1 MRPILSESSVDLSE
15 NQKRV
20 LRRGLCFILL
30 AAPAF
35 ADRWIEYRVG
45 PFHVI
50 SNAGDKAAREKLN
63 QMEQLRYVLGTQ
75 LGKVGMGKSGLDTVW
90 PIDLM
95 LFSNQ
100 REYLAHSPGKP
111 FIEGGSATLSAWSGD
126 TPLPREWLRA
136 LARMLIDENAAR
148 MPDSIETALCDLFST
163 IQVTNTHIKLGAPL
177 PAGELPPD
185 RLRAWAKMQM
195 LATLPD
201 YSGKLRVYL
210 NNIQQS
216 GEEGV
221 AVRNAFD
228 LTSAKLDTILDA
240 YVKAGKFE
248 AAPVAGEALD
258 PNRDFPEKPVEKAVV
273 DGLLAELAA
282 GGKDFPPDSPRG
294 LLAKN
299 THASL
304 ELAIKAN
311 PKWAEPRAKL
321 AAIETSSVEKM
332 KELKAAA
339 TLDPRN
345 ASYWQALAE
354 AQAYADDYEN
364 AAKSWSLAE
373 HAAADEAE
381 RARIH
386 IAKMALD
393 AARMDFSEAEKKR
406 RAEEAARDLE
416 RVKAAA
422 AAEVHAAEAA
432 ANARLNAGKGA
443 YQKPIEWW
451 DDPKGTKVEG
461 KLTRVDCLNGP
472 LRLTI
477 QKDGGTSVKVVV
489 RDLKKLTV
497 NGVDGV
503 PEAKFGCGVAKPARK
518 IRLTYEAKPDAKLGT
533 LGDVLVVE
541 FP

>member
-1 MRPILSESSVDLSE
+1 
-15 NQKRV
+15 V
-20 LRRGLCFILL
+20 LQRALCFILL

-35 ADRWIEYRVG
+35 ADRWIEYRIG

-75 LGKVGMGKSGLDTVW
+75 LGKVGMGKNGLETVW

-163 IQVTNTHIKLGAPL
+163 IQVTNTHVKLGAPL

-216 GEEGV
+216 GDEGV

-299 THASL
+299 TRASL

-321 AAIETSSVEKM
+321 AAIETSSIEKM

-432 ANARLNAGKGA
+432 ANARLNAGRGA

-461 KLTRVDCLNGP
+461 KLIRVECLNGP

-477 QKDGGTSVKVVV
+477 QKDGGASVKVLV

>member
-1 MRPILSESSVDLSE
+1 VAVGRFCCV
-15 NQKRV
+15 V
-20 LRRGLCFILL
+20 LMAGW
-30 AAPAF
+30 AAA
-35 ADRWIEYRVG
+35 ADKWVEYRIG

-63 QMEQLRYVLGTQ
+63 QMEQLRYELGIE
-75 LGKVGMGKSGLDTVW
+75 LGKVGIGKDGLVTMW
-90 PIDLM
+90 PIDVV
-95 LFSNQ
+95 LFANQ
-100 REYLAHSPGKP
+100 KEYLAHAPGKP
-111 FIEGGSATLSAWSGD
+111 FIDGGSATLSAWSAD
-126 TPLPREWLRA
+126 SPLPREWLRA
-136 LARMLIDENAAR
+136 LARIFVDENSGR
-148 MPDSIETALCDLFST
+148 MPDAIETALCDLFST
-163 IQVTNTHIKLGAPL
+163 IKVNFTKVSLGSPL
-177 PAGELPPD
+177 PAGELSGD

-210 NNIQQS
+210 NNIQQI
-216 GEEGV
+216 GDEGV
-221 AVRNAFD
+221 AVRNAFGMTAAE
-228 LTSAKLDTILDA
+228 LEVKLNA

-248 AAPVAGEALD
+248 AATAGGEPLN
-258 PNRDFPEKPVEKAVV
+258 PERDFIEKPVDKATV
-273 DGLLAELAA
+273 DGLFAELAA
-282 GGKDFPPDSPRG
+282 GGKNFPSDSPRG
-294 LLAKN
+294 LVEKN

-311 PKWAEPRAKL
+311 PKWAEPQFKL
-321 AAIETSSVEKM
+321 AQIESDKLAKM
-332 KELKAAA
+332 RELKAAA

-345 ASYWQALAE
+345 ATYLQALAE
-354 AQAYADDYEN
+354 AQAAADDYEG

-373 HAAADEAE
+373 KAAKDEPE

-386 IAKMALD
+386 IARMALD
-393 AARMDFSEAEKKR
+393 GARADFTEAEKRR

-432 ANARLNAGKGA
+432 ANARMNEGRGA
-443 YQKPIEWW
+443 YKAPQAWW
-451 DDPKGTKVEG
+451 DEPAGQKVEG
-461 KLTRVDCLNGP
+461 KLTRVECLNGP

-477 QKDGGTSVKVVV
+477 QKDGGAVVKIAV

-497 NGVDGV
+497 NGAN
-503 PEAKFGCGVAKPARK
+503 EAKFGCGVAKPARK
-518 IRLTYEAKPDAKLGT
+518 IRLTYDAKPDVKLGT

>member
-1 MRPILSESSVDLSE
+1 LSAML
-15 NQKRV
+15 
-20 LRRGLCFILL
+20 LL
-30 AAPAF
+30 AGSAF
-35 ADRWIEYRVG
+35 GADKWIDYRIG

-63 QMEQLRYVLGTQ
+63 QMEQMRYSLGTE
-75 LGKVGMGKSGLDTVW
+75 LGKVGMGKDGLTTMW
-90 PIDLM
+90 PIDIL
-95 LFSNQ
+95 LFGNQ
-100 REYLAHSPGKP
+100 KEYLAHSPGKP
-111 FIEGGSATLSAWSGD
+111 FIDGGSATLSAWSAD
-126 TPLPREWLRA
+126 APLPREWLHD
-136 LARMLIDENAAR
+136 LARMLIDENSGR
-148 MPDSIETALCDLFST
+148 MPDAMETALCDLYST
-163 IQVTNTHIKLGAPL
+163 IKVNNTKVSLGAPL
-177 PAGELPPD
+177 PDGELKGD

-210 NNIQQS
+210 NNMQQI
-216 GEEGV
+216 GDEGV
-221 AVRNAFD
+221 AVRNAFGMK
-228 LTSAKLDTILDA
+228 AAELDVKLDA

-248 AAPVAGEALD
+248 ATTSGGEPLN
-258 PNRDFPEKPVEKAVV
+258 PEKDFVEKPVEKAAV
-273 DGLLAELAA
+273 DGLFAELAA
-282 GGKDFPPDSPRG
+282 GGKNFPPDSPRG
-294 LLAKN
+294 LVEKN

-311 PKWAEPRAKL
+311 PKWAEPQFKL
-321 AAIETSSVEKM
+321 AQIETDSAAKM

-345 ASYWQALAE
+345 AHYWQALAE
-354 AQAYADDYEN
+354 AQGASDDYDG
-364 AAKSWSLAE
+364 AAKSWSMAE
-373 HAAADEAE
+373 HAARDEAE
-381 RARIH
+381 RAKIH

-393 AARMDFSEAEKKR
+393 SARADFTEAEKKR

-443 YQKPIEWW
+443 YATPQAWW
-451 DDPKGTKVEG
+451 DEPGGQKVEG
-461 KLTRVDCLNGP
+461 KLIRVDCLNGP

-477 QKDGGTSVKVVV
+477 QKDGGAAVKVAV

-497 NGVDGV
+497 NGAN
-503 PEAKFGCGVAKPARK
+503 EAKFGCGVAKPVRK

>member
-1 MRPILSESSVDLSE
+1 V
-15 NQKRV
+15 V
-20 LRRGLCFILL
+20 
-30 AAPAF
+30 
-35 ADRWIEYRVG
+35 
-45 PFHVI
+45 
-50 SNAGDKAAREKLN
+50 
-63 QMEQLRYVLGTQ
+63 
-75 LGKVGMGKSGLDTVW
+75 
-90 PIDLM
+90 

-111 FIEGGSATLSAWSGD
+111 FIDGGSATLSAWSAD
-126 TPLPREWLRA
+126 SPLPREWLRA
-136 LARMLIDENAAR
+136 LARLLIDENAAR

-163 IQVTNTHIKLGAPL
+163 IKVNATKVSLGASL
-177 PAGELPPD
+177 PDGELPKD

-216 GEEGV
+216 GDEGV

-228 LTSAKLDTILDA
+228 LTPAKLDGLLDA

-248 AAPVAGEALD
+248 AAPVVGEALD
-258 PNRDFPEKPVEKAVV
+258 PNRDFVEKPVDKSVV
-273 DGLLAELAA
+273 DGLFSELAA
-282 GGKDFPPDSPRG
+282 GGKNFPPDSPRG
-294 LLAKN
+294 LVEKN

-311 PKWAEPRAKL
+311 PKWAEPQAKL
-321 AAIETSSVEKM
+321 ALIETNSIDKM

-339 TLDPRN
+339 ALDPRN

-354 AQAYADDYEN
+354 AQAAADDYDN
-364 AAKSWSLAE
+364 AAKSWALAE

-393 AARMDFSEAEKKR
+393 AARADFTEAEKKR

-422 AAEVHAAEAA
+422 AAEVRAAQEAT
-432 ANARLNAGKGA
+432 NARLNAGRGA

-451 DDPKGTKVEG
+451 DDPNGAKVEG
-461 KLTRVDCLNGP
+461 KLIRVDCLKGP

-477 QKDGGTSVKVVV
+477 QKDGGGAVKVAV
-489 RDLKKLTV
+489 RDLNKLTV
-497 NGVDGV
+497 NGAS
-503 PEAKFGCGVAKPARK
+503 EAKFGCGVSKPARQ

>member
-1 MRPILSESSVDLSE
+1 MKAGS
-15 NQKRV
+15 
-20 LRRGLCFILL
+20 RGLGPGASCVVLMAGM
-30 AAPAF
+30 AAG
-35 ADRWIEYRVG
+35 ADRWIDYRIG

-63 QMEQLRYVLGTQ
+63 QIEQLRYSLGYE
-75 LGKVGMGKSGLDTVW
+75 LGKIGMGKDGLVTMW
-90 PIDLM
+90 PIDVV
-95 LFSNQ
+95 LFANQ
-100 REYLAHSPGKP
+100 REYLAHTPGKP
-111 FIEGGSATLSAWSGD
+111 FIDGGSATLSAWSAD

-136 LARMLIDENAAR
+136 LARMFIDENAGR
-148 MPDSIETALCDLFST
+148 MPDAIETALCDLFST
-163 IQVTNTHIKLGAPL
+163 IKVNNTKISLGAPL
-177 PAGELPPD
+177 PEGELPKD
-185 RLRAWAKMQM
+185 RMRAWAKMQM

-210 NNIQQS
+210 NNIQQN
-216 GEEGV
+216 GDEGV

-228 LTSAKLDTILDA
+228 MTAAQLDVKLDA
-240 YVKAGKFE
+240 YIKAGKFE
-248 AAPVAGEALD
+248 ATTSGGEPINPD
-258 PNRDFPEKPVEKAVV
+258 RDFVEKPVEQAWM
-273 DGLLAELAA
+273 DGVFAELAA
-282 GGKDFPPDSPRG
+282 RGKNFPPDSPRG
-294 LLAKN
+294 LVEKN

-311 PKWAEPRAKL
+311 PKWAEPQFKL
-321 AAIETSSVEKM
+321 AQIETDSVAKM

-339 TLDPRN
+339 ALDPRN
-345 ASYWQALAE
+345 ALYWQALAE
-354 AQAYADDYEN
+354 AQAATDDYEG

-373 HAAADEAE
+373 KAAKDEPE

-393 AARMDFSEAEKKR
+393 GARADFTEAEKKR

-443 YQKPIEWW
+443 YQAPQAWW
-451 DDPKGTKVEG
+451 DEPTGQKVEG
-461 KLTRVDCLNGP
+461 RLTRVDCLNGP
-472 LRLTI
+472 LRLTV
-477 QKDGGTSVKVVV
+477 QKDGGAAVKIAV

-497 NGVDGV
+497 NGAN
-503 PEAKFGCGVAKPARK
+503 EAKFGCGVARPARK

>member
-1 MRPILSESSVDLSE
+1 M
-15 NQKRV
+15 KRGFCAV
-20 LRRGLCFILL
+20 LMAVS
-30 AAPAF
+30 AAG
-35 ADRWIEYRVG
+35 ADRWIDYRIG

-50 SNAGDKAAREKLN
+50 SDAGDKAGREKLN
-63 QMEQLRYVLGTQ
+63 QLEQLRYVLGTE
-75 LGKVGMGKSGLDTVW
+75 LGKVGIGKTGLETVW
-90 PIDLM
+90 PIDLV
-95 LFSNQ
+95 LFANQ
-100 REYLAHSPGKP
+100 KEYLAHSPGKP
-111 FIEGGSATLSAWSGD
+111 FIDGGSATLSAWSAD
-126 TPLPREWLRA
+126 TPLPREYLRA
-136 LARMLIDENAAR
+136 LARLLIDENAAR

-163 IQVTNTHIKLGAPL
+163 IQVTNTHVKLGAPL
-177 PAGELPPD
+177 PAGELPAD

-216 GEEGV
+216 GDEGV

-228 LTSAKLDTILDA
+228 LTAAKLDVILDA

-248 AAPVAGEALD
+248 AGPVVGEALD
-258 PNRDFPEKPVEKAVV
+258 PNRDFPEKQVDKTAI
-273 DGLLAELAA
+273 DGLFSELAA
-282 GGKDFPPDSPRG
+282 GGKNFPPDSPRG
-294 LLAKN
+294 LLEKN

-311 PKWAEPRAKL
+311 PKWAEPQARL
-321 AAIETSSVEKM
+321 AAIETSSVDKM

-354 AQAYADDYEN
+354 AQAVADDYDNAGKSWALAEK
-364 AAKSWSLAE
+364 AAK
-373 HAAADEAE
+373 DEPE

-393 AARMDFSEAEKKR
+393 AARADFTEAEKKR

-451 DDPKGTKVEG
+451 DDPNGAKVEG
-461 KLTRVDCLNGP
+461 KLTRVECLNGP

-477 QKDGGTSVKVVV
+477 QKDGGGIVKVVV
-489 RDLKKLTV
+489 RDLNKLTV
-497 NGVDGV
+497 NGSN
-503 PEAKFGCGVAKPARK
+503 EAKFGCGVARPVRK

-533 LGDVLVVE
+533 LGNVLVVE

>member
-1 MRPILSESSVDLSE
+1 M
-15 NQKRV
+15 
-20 LRRGLCFILL
+20 RRGAGGQGPAVGICVVLM
-30 AAPAF
+30 AASASA
-35 ADRWIEYRVG
+35 ADRWIEYRIG

-50 SNAGDKAAREKLN
+50 SDAGDRAAREKLN
-63 QMEQLRYVLGTQ
+63 QIEQLRYVLGTE
-75 LGKVGMGKSGLDTVW
+75 LGKVGIGKNGLETIW
-90 PIDLM
+90 PIDVV

-100 REYLAHSPGKP
+100 RDYLAHAPGKP
-111 FIEGGSATLSAWSGD
+111 FMEGGSATLSAWSAD
-126 TPLPREWLRA
+126 TALPREWLRA
-136 LARMLIDENAAR
+136 LARLLIDENAAR

-163 IQVTNTHIKLGAPL
+163 IQVTNTHVKLGAPL

-185 RLRAWAKMQM
+185 RMRAWAKMQM

-210 NNIQQS
+210 NNMQQN
-216 GEEGV
+216 GDEGV

-228 LTSAKLDTILDA
+228 LTAAKLDVLLDA

-248 AAPVAGEALD
+248 AAPVVGEALD
-258 PNRDFPEKPVEKAVV
+258 PNRDFPEKPVEKTAV
-273 DGLLAELAA
+273 DGLFAELAA
-282 GGKDFPPDSPRG
+282 GGKNFPPDSPRG
-294 LLAKN
+294 LVAKN
-299 THASL
+299 THAAL

-311 PKWAEPRAKL
+311 PKWAEPQAKL
-321 AAIETSSVEKM
+321 AAIETNSIEKM

-339 TLDPRN
+339 ALDPRN

-354 AQAYADDYEN
+354 AQAAADDYVN

-373 HAAADEAE
+373 HAAADEPE

-393 AARMDFSEAEKKR
+393 TARADFTEAEKKR
-406 RAEEAARDLE
+406 RLEDAARDLE

-432 ANARLNAGKGA
+432 ANARMNAGKGA

-451 DDPKGTKVEG
+451 DDPNGTKIEG
-461 KLTRVDCLNGP
+461 KLTRVECLNGP

-477 QKDGGTSVKVVV
+477 QKDGGASVRVAV
-489 RDLKKLTV
+489 RDLNKLTV
-497 NGVDGV
+497 NGASETNV
-503 PEAKFGCGVAKPARK
+503 AKFGCGVAKPARK
-518 IRLTYEAKPDAKLGT
+518 IRLTYEPKPDAKLGT
-533 LGDVLVVE
+533 LGNVLVVE

>member
-1 MRPILSESSVDLSE
+1 MHKHAD
-15 NQKRV
+15 
-20 LRRGLCFILL
+20 RRSLIALCLTLL
-30 AAPAF
+30 ALPSLA
-35 ADRWIEYRVG
+35 ADRWIDYRIG

-50 SNAGDKAAREKLN
+50 SSAGDKSSREKLN
-63 QMEQLRYVLGTQ
+63 QMEQLRYSLGTQ
-75 LGKVGMGKSGLDTVW
+75 LGKVGMGKDGLTTMW
-90 PIDLM
+90 PIEVV
-95 LFSNQ
+95 LFANQ
-100 REYLAHSPGKP
+100 RDYLAHSPGQP
-111 FIEGGSATLSAWSGD
+111 FVDGGSATLSAWSGD

-136 LARMLIDENAAR
+136 LARMLIDENAGR
-148 MPDSIETALCDLFST
+148 MPDAIETALCDLYST
-163 IQVTNTHIKLGAPL
+163 FKANNTKASLGDPL
-177 PAGELPPD
+177 PAGELQGP

-210 NNIQQS
+210 NNIQQT
-216 GEEGV
+216 GDEGV

-228 LTSAKLDTILDA
+228 MTAAQLDVKLDA

-248 AAPVAGEALD
+248 AATSGGEPLNPD
-258 PNRDFPEKPVEKAVV
+258 RDFVEKPVEKPWM
-273 DGLLAELAA
+273 DGIFAELAA
-282 GGKDFPPDSPRG
+282 GGKNFPPDSPRG
-294 LLAKN
+294 LVEKN

-311 PKWAEPRAKL
+311 PKWAEPQFKL
-321 AAIETSSVEKM
+321 AQIETDSLAKM

-339 TLDPRN
+339 ALDVRN
-345 ASYWQALAE
+345 APYLQALAE
-354 AQAYADDYEN
+354 AQAAADDYEG

-373 HAAADEAE
+373 KAAKDEPE

-386 IAKMALD
+386 IARMALD
-393 AARMDFSEAEKKR
+393 GARADFTEAEKRR
-406 RAEEAARDLE
+406 RADEAARDLE

-422 AAEVHAAEAA
+422 AAEVHAAESA

-443 YQKPIEWW
+443 YQAPQAWW
-451 DDPKGTKVEG
+451 DEPTGQKVEG
-461 KLTRVDCLNGP
+461 KLIRVDCLNGP

-477 QKDGGTSVKVVV
+477 QKDGGAAVKVAV

-497 NGVDGV
+497 NGAN
-503 PEAKFGCGVAKPARK
+503 EARFGCGVSKPVRK
-518 IRLTYEAKPDAKLGT
+518 IRLTYDAKPDAKLGT

>member
-1 MRPILSESSVDLSE
+1 
-15 NQKRV
+15 
-20 LRRGLCFILL
+20 
-30 AAPAF
+30 
-35 ADRWIEYRVG
+35 
-45 PFHVI
+45 
-50 SNAGDKAAREKLN
+50 
-63 QMEQLRYVLGTQ
+63 
-75 LGKVGMGKSGLDTVW
+75 
-90 PIDLM
+90 
-95 LFSNQ
+95 
-100 REYLAHSPGKP
+100 
-111 FIEGGSATLSAWSGD
+111 
-126 TPLPREWLRA
+126 
-136 LARMLIDENAAR
+136 
-148 MPDSIETALCDLFST
+148 
-163 IQVTNTHIKLGAPL
+163 
-177 PAGELPPD
+177 
-185 RLRAWAKMQM
+185 
-195 LATLPD
+195 
-201 YSGKLRVYL
+201 
-210 NNIQQS
+210 
-216 GEEGV
+216 
-221 AVRNAFD
+221 
-228 LTSAKLDTILDA
+228 
-240 YVKAGKFE
+240 VKAGKYE
-248 AAPVAGEALD
+248 AAPVVGEALD

-273 DGLLAELAA
+273 EGLFAELAA
-282 GGKDFPPDSPRG
+282 GGKNFPPESPRG
-294 LLAKN
+294 LMAKN

-311 PKWAEPRAKL
+311 PKWAEPQAKL
-321 AAIETSSVEKM
+321 AAIETNSIEKM

-354 AQAYADDYEN
+354 AQAAADDYVN

-393 AARMDFSEAEKKR
+393 AARADFTEAEKKR
-406 RAEEAARDLE
+406 RAEDAARDLE

-432 ANARLNAGKGA
+432 ANARMNAGKGV

-451 DDPKGTKVEG
+451 DDPNGAKVEG
-461 KLTRVDCLNGP
+461 RLTRVECLNGP

-477 QKDGGTSVKVVV
+477 QRDGGASVRVAV

-497 NGVDGV
+497 NGTDGA

-518 IRLTYEAKPDAKLGT
+518 IRLTYEAKPDTKLGT

>member
-1 MRPILSESSVDLSE
+1 VRTGAVFGVM
-15 NQKRV
+15 
-20 LRRGLCFILL
+20 LL
-30 AAPAF
+30 AAGMAAA
-35 ADRWIEYRVG
+35 ADKWIDYRMG

-63 QMEQLRYVLGTQ
+63 QIEQLRYALGSE
-75 LGKVGMGKSGLDTVW
+75 LGKIGMGKDGLVTMW
-90 PIDLM
+90 PIDLV
-95 LFSNQ
+95 LFASQ

-111 FIEGGSATLSAWSGD
+111 FIDGGSAELSAWSGD
-126 TPLPREWLRA
+126 TPLPSEWLRA
-136 LARMLIDENAAR
+136 LARMLIDENSGR
-148 MPDSIETALCDLFST
+148 MPDALETALCDLFST
-163 IQVTNTHIKLGAPL
+163 IKVNNTKILLGAPL
-177 PAGELPPD
+177 PEGELQGA

-195 LATLPD
+195 LATMPD

-210 NNIQQS
+210 NNIQQN
-216 GEEGV
+216 GDEGV

-228 LTSAKLDTILDA
+228 MTAAQLDVKLDA
-240 YVKAGKFE
+240 YMKAGKFE
-248 AAPVAGEALD
+248 AAPVGGEPID
-258 PNRDFPEKPVEKAVV
+258 PNRDFPEKPVDKAVV
-273 DGLLAELAA
+273 EGLFAELAA
-282 GGKDFPPDSPRG
+282 GGKNFPPDSPRG
-294 LLAKN
+294 LVEKN

-311 PKWAEPRAKL
+311 PKWAEPQFKL
-321 AAIETSSVEKM
+321 AQIETDSIAKM

-354 AQAYADDYEN
+354 AQAAADDYEN

-373 HAAADEAE
+373 HAAKDEPE

-393 AARMDFSEAEKKR
+393 AARADFTEAEKKR

-416 RVKAAA
+416 RAKALAA
-422 AAEVHAAEAA
+422 SEVHAAEAA

-443 YQKPIEWW
+443 YPTPQAWW
-451 DDPKGTKVEG
+451 DEPGGQKIEG
-461 KLTRVDCLNGP
+461 KLTRVECLNGP

-477 QKDGGTSVKVVV
+477 QKGGGASVRVAV
-489 RDLKKLTV
+489 RNLKTLTV
-497 NGVDGV
+497 NGAN
-503 PEAKFGCGVAKPARK
+503 EARFGCGVSRPARN
-518 IRLTYEAKPDAKLGT
+518 IRLTYDAKPDAKLGT

>member
-1 MRPILSESSVDLSE
+1 MRKHAGIAA
-15 NQKRV
+15 
-20 LRRGLCFILL
+20 LCFLL
-30 AAPAF
+30 VPCPAAA
-35 ADRWIEYRVG
+35 ADKWIDYHMG

-50 SNAGDKAAREKLN
+50 SNAGDKASREKLN
-63 QMEQLRYVLGTQ
+63 QMEQLRYSLGIE
-75 LGKVGMGKSGLDTVW
+75 LGKVGMGKDGLITMW
-90 PIDLM
+90 PINVV
-95 LFSNQ
+95 LFANQ

-111 FIEGGSATLSAWSGD
+111 FIDGGSATLSAWSAD
-126 TPLPREWLRA
+126 SPFPREWLRA
-136 LARMLIDENAAR
+136 LTRILIDDNAGR

-163 IQVTNTHIKLGAPL
+163 IKVNNTKVSLGAPL

-210 NNIQQS
+210 NNIQQN
-216 GEEGV
+216 GDEGV

-228 LTSAKLDTILDA
+228 MSAAQLDVKLDA

-248 AAPVAGEALD
+248 AVTAGGEALN
-258 PNRDFPEKPVEKAVV
+258 PEHDFPEKPIEKAAVE
-273 DGLLAELAA
+273 GLFAELAA
-282 GGKDFPPDSPRG
+282 GGKNFPPDSPRG
-294 LLAKN
+294 LVEKN

-311 PKWAEPRAKL
+311 PKWADPQFKL
-321 AAIETSSVEKM
+321 AQIETDSLAKM

-339 TLDPRN
+339 ALDPRN
-345 ASYWQALAE
+345 ATYLQALAE
-354 AQAYADDYEN
+354 AQAAADDYEG

-373 HAAADEAE
+373 KAAKDEAE

-386 IAKMALD
+386 LAKMALD
-393 AARMDFSEAEKKR
+393 AARADYTEAEKKR

-422 AAEVHAAEAA
+422 AAEVHAAESA

-443 YQKPIEWW
+443 YKTPTAWW
-451 DDPKGTKVEG
+451 DEPTGQKVEG
-461 KLTRVDCLNGP
+461 KLTRIECLNGP

-477 QKDGGTSVKVVV
+477 LKDGGAAVKVAV

-497 NGVDGV
+497 NGAN
-503 PEAKFGCGVAKPARK
+503 EAKFGCGVTRPARK

>member
-1 MRPILSESSVDLSE
+1 M
-15 NQKRV
+15 
-20 LRRGLCFILL
+20 
-30 AAPAF
+30 AAPAAA
-35 ADRWIEYRVG
+35 ADKWVEYRIG

-50 SNAGDKAAREKLN
+50 SNAGDKAGREKLN

-75 LGKVGMGKSGLDTVW
+75 LGKIEFGKNGLETVF
-90 PIDLM
+90 PIDVV
-95 LFSNQ
+95 LFANQ
-100 REYLAHSPGKP
+100 REYLAHAPGKP
-111 FIEGGSATLSAWSGD
+111 FIDGGSATLSAWAAD
-126 TPLPREWLRA
+126 TPLPRDWMRA
-136 LARMLIDENAAR
+136 LTRLLIDENAGR
-148 MPDSIETALCDLFST
+148 MPDAIETGLCDLFST
-163 IQVTNTHIKLGAPL
+163 IQITNTRVKLGAPL
-177 PAGELPPD
+177 PSGELTGD

-210 NNIQQS
+210 NNMQQN
-216 GEEGV
+216 GDEGV

-228 LTSAKLDTILDA
+228 LTVAKLDVILDA

-248 AAPVAGEALD
+248 AAPMVGEALD
-258 PNRDFPEKPVEKAVV
+258 PNRDFPEKPVEKTLVE
-273 DGLLAELAA
+273 GLFAELAA
-282 GGKDFPPDSPRG
+282 GGKSFPPDSPRG
-294 LLAKN
+294 LVEKN

-311 PKWAEPRAKL
+311 PKWAEPYAKL
-321 AAIETSSVEKM
+321 AGIETNSIEKM

-354 AQAYADDYEN
+354 AQAAADDYVN
-364 AAKSWSLAE
+364 AAKSWALAE
-373 HAAADEAE
+373 HAAVDEAE

-386 IAKMALD
+386 IARLALD
-393 AARMDFSEAEKKR
+393 AARADFTEAEKKR
-406 RAEEAARDLE
+406 RADEAARDLE

-432 ANARLNAGKGA
+432 TNARLNAGKGA

-451 DDPKGTKVEG
+451 DAPGGEKVEG

-472 LRLTI
+472 MRLTI
-477 QKDGGTSVKVVV
+477 QKDGGGLVKVAV
-489 RDLKKLTV
+489 RDLNKLTV
-497 NGVDGV
+497 NGAGDSSV
-503 PEAKFGCGVAKPARK
+503 ARFACGVSRPARK
-518 IRLTYEAKPDAKLGT
+518 IRLTYQAKPDAKLGT